1 MKAEMYRLT
10 YESEEVLWWYH
21 GMNQLT
27 DLLLDQ
33 DPDLRSEDILDAG
46 CGTGGMMERLRR
58 RGRVIG
64 FDLSPVALEFCRKR
78 QLTRLLQASTTALPF
93 KDASFDLVTSF
104 DVLTSLPPETHALVF
119 REFAR
124 VLRPHGH
131 LLVRVA
137 AYDRVRGEHDRA
149 SRVVYRYRR
158 SGLARALQ
166 SAGYKVERITY
177 ANSVLLPVAL
187 AKRVWEARRPDTPE
201 DEVQSD
207 FWLPPAPVNAFLATV
222 LRVENRI
229 IRSGL
234 SLPSGLSVVALARLA
249 SRG

>member
-1 MKAEMYRLT
+1 METEMYRLT

-33 DPDLRSEDILDAG
+33 DPDLQCDDILDAG
-46 CGTGGMMERLRR
+46 CGTGGMMERLGR
-58 RGRVIG
+58 RGRVTG
-64 FDLSPVALEFCRKR
+64 LDLSPVALEYCRKR
-78 QLTRLLQASTTALPF
+78 QLTRLAQASTTALPF
-93 KDASFDLVTSF
+93 RNASFDLVTSF
-104 DVLTSLPPETHALVF
+104 DVLTSLRPETHAGVF
-119 REFAR
+119 REIAR
-124 VLRPHGH
+124 VLRPNGH

-158 SGLARALQ
+158 SGLTRALQ
-166 SAGYKVERITY
+166 RAGYEVERITY
-177 ANSVLLPVAL
+177 ANAALLPVAL
-187 AKRVWEARRPDTPE
+187 AKRLWEGRRPHSPE
-201 DEVQSD
+201 DEVRSD
-207 FWLPPAPVNAFLATV
+207 FWLPPAPLNALLATV

-234 SLPSGLSVVALARLA
+234 GLPSGLSVVALARVA
-249 SRG
+249 PSE